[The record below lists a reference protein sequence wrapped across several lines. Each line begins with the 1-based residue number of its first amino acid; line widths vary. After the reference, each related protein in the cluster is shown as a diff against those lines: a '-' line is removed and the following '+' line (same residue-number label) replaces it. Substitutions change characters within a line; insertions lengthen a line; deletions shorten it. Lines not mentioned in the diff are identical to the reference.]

1 MKYKRPDYQAE
12 ADKQPTFDPSTMK
25 ESPDVPEP
33 ASPPAPPPPPPPK
46 PPKVPKKA
54 GGGMVKSYAGG
65 GLAAGH
71 KSADGCAVRGKT
83 RAKKV

>member
-12 ADKQPTFDPSTMK
+12 ADKQPMFDPSTMTQD
-25 ESPDVPEP
+25 PDVPEP
-33 ASPPAPPPPPPPK
+33 ASPPKPPPK
-46 PPKVPKKA
+46 PPKPPEKAKKA
-54 GGGMVKSYAGG
+54 GGGMVRSYAKG

-83 RAKKV
+83 RAMKV